1 MFERGATESTM
12 ALEIDVQAGPVEAEA
27 ESPLAVAAA
36 EQGRATL
43 AMLRAALKRR
53 DVFLAFQPVVPSRR
67 PDQVAFF
74 EGLVRVLDE
83 TGRIIPA
90 RDFIAQAETSEFG
103 RVLDCL
109 ALELG
114 LRTLAE
120 EPGLRLSVNMSARS
134 IGYPRW
140 TETLRRGIEDDPTV
154 AERLI
159 LEITEASAMTMPD
172 ITAHFMRSLQRHG
185 ISFALDDF
193 GSGFTSFRYLREF
206 YFDAVKID
214 GQFIRGIHGNADNQC
229 LARALISIAEHFDMF
244 TVAEAV
250 ETAREAA
257 FLTELG
263 IDCQQGYFFGAP
275 KADLPWRDAGASR
288 RTG

>member
-1 MFERGATESTM
+1 MVGARATEATM
-12 ALEIDVQAGPVEAEA
+12 ALEIDAEA
-27 ESPLAVAAA
+27 GFVEPEDASPLARAVA
-36 EQGRATL
+36 ERDRATL
-43 AMLRAALKRR
+43 TMLGAALRRR
-53 DVFLAFQPVVPSRR
+53 DVLLSFQPVVPSRR
-67 PDQVAFF
+67 PGTVAFY
-74 EGLVRVLDE
+74 EGLIRVLDE

-90 RDFIAQAETSEFG
+90 RDFIATAETSELG
-103 RVLDCL
+103 RIIDCL

-114 LRTLAE
+114 LKTLAE
-120 EPGLRLSVNMSARS
+120 EPELRLSVNMSARS

-140 TETLRRGIEDDPTV
+140 TETLHRGLADEPTV

-159 LEITEASAMTMPD
+159 LEITEASAMIMPD
-172 ITAHFMRSLQRHG
+172 ITAHFMRTLQRQG

-214 GQFIRGIHGNADNQC
+214 GQFIRGIHANADNQC
-229 LARALISIAEHFDMF
+229 LAKALISIAEHFDMF

-250 ETAREAA
+250 ETAEEAE

-263 IDCQQGYFFGAP
+263 VDCQQGYFHGAT
-275 KADLPWRDAGASR
+275 KTALPWQGPGARR

>member
-1 MFERGATESTM
+1 MLGRETTEGTITQ
-12 ALEIDVQAGPVEAEA
+12 ETCAEA
-27 ESPLAVAAA
+27 GLYEHGDESSLAFAA
-36 EQGRATL
+36 RHFPFTL
-43 AMLRAALKRR
+43 TAVSAALGRR
-53 DVFLAFQPVVPSRR
+53 DVFMVFQPVVPSRR
-67 PDQVAFF
+67 PESLAFY
-74 EGLVRVLDE
+74 EGLIRVRDE

-90 RDFIAQAETSEFG
+90 RDFITAAETCELG
-103 RVLDCL
+103 RILDCL
-109 ALELG
+109 ALKLG
-114 LRTLAE
+114 LRKLAE
-120 EPGLRLSVNMSARS
+120 EPELRLSVNMSARS

-140 TETLRRGIEDDPTV
+140 KETLYQGIGDDATV

-172 ITAHFMRSLQRHG
+172 ITAPFMRGLKQQG

-206 YFDAVKID
+206 YFDLVKID
-214 GQFIRGIHGNADNQC
+214 GQFIRGIQFNPDNQC
-229 LARALISIAEHFDMF
+229 LAKSLISIAENLDMF

-250 ETAREAA
+250 ETAEEAA

-263 IDCQQGYFFGAP
+263 VDCQQGYFHGA
-275 KADLPWRDAGASR
+275 ARTDLPWQETAARR